1 MRKDY
6 THIPIY
12 HITHIDNLS
21 LILKENGLW
30 SDTQRM
36 ERGLTSK
43 NIAHSA
49 LKERRLRT
57 QIPLVSGNTLGI
69 YVPFYFCNRSP
80 MLYSIHTESVDGYVG
95 GQKEIVYLVSS
106 VEQAVHHI
114 NDWCFTD
121 GHGVEAVTQFYVNR
135 NELCKIDWNVI
146 DHWSWKNTQEDNDRK
161 RRKQAEFLVKDFFPW
176 PLIEKIGVYDKVHQG
191 VVEKLLTNGND
202 PKVNI
207 EAKWYY

>member
-1 MRKDY
+1 MRNDF

-12 HITHIDNLS
+12 HITHVDNLS
-21 LILKENGLW
+21 LILKETGLW
-30 SDTQRM
+30 SDAQRI
-36 ERGLTSK
+36 ERGLTST

-49 LKERRLRT
+49 LKERRLIT
-57 QIPLVSGNTLGI
+57 QIPLLTGNTLGV

-80 MLYSIHTESVDGYVG
+80 MLYSIHTESVEGYAS

-106 VEQAVHHI
+106 LERVVRHT

-121 GHGVEAVTQFYVNR
+121 GHGVEAVTQFYTNR
-135 NELCKIDWNVI
+135 NEIPKIDWNVI

-176 PLIEKIGVYDKVHQG
+176 HLIEKIGVYDKAHKEF
-191 VVEKLLTNGND
+191 VEQLLVQPND
-202 PKVNI
+202 PIINI
-207 EAKWYY
+207 EPKWYY